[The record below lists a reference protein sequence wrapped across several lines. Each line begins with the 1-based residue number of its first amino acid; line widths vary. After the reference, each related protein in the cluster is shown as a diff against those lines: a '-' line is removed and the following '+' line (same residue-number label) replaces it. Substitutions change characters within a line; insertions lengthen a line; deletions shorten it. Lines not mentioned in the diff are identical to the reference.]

1 MSEKYLIFGAT
12 GSVGSSLA
20 EQLKNSGNDIHLI
33 ARNEN
38 EVKTIAE
45 KLGCTYTVADVLE
58 EGFIEKVKS
67 DISEIK
73 GIAYCVGSI
82 DLKPLRMVTEADMNK
97 CMKLNLY
104 SAIEAI
110 KGFQESLKKNKG
122 SVVLFSTV
130 AAQRGFTNHTIIAS
144 AKAAVEGLTVT
155 LAAEF
160 APHIRVNCIA
170 PSLSKSK
177 IAEPMLKNPAIADG
191 IAKAHPLKRL
201 GEGKDSAALA
211 KFLITEESSWITGQ
225 IIAVDGQGPA
235 AAALAV
241 LCSRHINFPIMTG
254 CAAGVNIV
262 NFAKTES
269 PFLLWLPM

>member
-20 EQLKNSGNDIHLI
+20 EQLKNSGNDIHLV

-38 EVKTIAE
+38 EVKAIAE
-45 KLGCTYTVADVLE
+45 KLGCSYTIADVLE
-58 EGFIEKVKS
+58 DGFIEKVKS
-67 DISEIK
+67 DINDIK
-73 GIAYCVGSI
+73 GVAYCVGSI

-104 SAIEAI
+104 SAIEVI

-160 APHIRVNCIA
+160 APNIRVNCIA

-177 IAEPMLKNPAIADG
+177 IAEPMLKNPTIAEG

-201 GEGKDSAALA
+201 GEGKDSASLA

-225 IIAVDGQGPA
+225 IIAVDGGRSK
-235 AAALAV
+235 L
-241 LCSRHINFPIMTG
+241 S
-254 CAAGVNIV
+254 
-262 NFAKTES
+262 
-269 PFLLWLPM
+269 

>member
-20 EQLKNSGNDIHLI
+20 EQLKNSGNDIHLV

-38 EVKTIAE
+38 EVKAIAE
-45 KLGCTYTVADVLE
+45 KLGCSYTLADVLE
-58 EGFIEKVKS
+58 DGFIEKVKS
-67 DISEIK
+67 DINNIK

-160 APHIRVNCIA
+160 APNIRVNCIA

-177 IAEPMLKNPAIADG
+177 IAEPMLKKSCNC
-191 IAKAHPLKRL
+191 RRY
-201 GEGKDSAALA
+201 
-211 KFLITEESSWITGQ
+211 
-225 IIAVDGQGPA
+225 
-235 AAALAV
+235 
-241 LCSRHINFPIMTG
+241 C
-254 CAAGVNIV
+254 
-262 NFAKTES
+262 
-269 PFLLWLPM
+269 